1 MKNKK
6 FKNRFLF
13 LIAAFAMS
21 FSAGVSLRTKEA
33 PVKTEASAITP
44 GLDIYLDTGVWN
56 TDGALFQFYFFTD
69 GGSSAWSNV
78 MTNVS
83 VQFINRC
90 TIRYL

>member
-44 GLDIYLDTGVWN
+44 GLDIYLGFDIVTCGLE
-56 TDGALFQFYFFTD
+56 DLFKLFHFAQQMCRTVVL
-69 GGSSAWSNV
+69 A
-78 MTNVS
+78 
-83 VQFINRC
+83 
-90 TIRYL
+90 